1 MQDVIDDLV
10 KEKEEGWKSR
20 TSRDSYTMKLKCLE
34 LMGISITRNALY
46 KRVERQSKKKP
57 NAPTRPVEE
66 LALNQDDIDV
76 SSISSP
82 STESHKMHSMAE
94 IQDLTNTMASS
105 SKAGRP
111 KGSTIQ
117 KKREDISRYRE
128 CVSAVTEAYCNELTH
143 NKEQNKRLMKG
154 YLEEVIAQKQEE
166 FGVSNKISA
175 STIKSCMYRGSLA
188 PTHQGF
194 SPPLLDAELAL
205 VEICIQMGKTQQP
218 LTHDEAIAIMKDM
231 ISETEMRERLTE
243 FQRIHT
249 SNSN

>member
-1 MQDVIDDLV
+1 MQ
-10 KEKEEGWKSR
+10 
-20 TSRDSYTMKLKCLE
+20 
-34 LMGISITRNALY
+34 
-46 KRVERQSKKKP
+46 KKP
-57 NAPTRPVEE
+57 NARTRPVEE
-66 LALNQDDIDV
+66 LALNQNDIDV

-82 STESHKMHSMAE
+82 STEHHITHSMAG
-94 IQDLTNTMASS
+94 IQDLSDTMVSS

-154 YLEEVIAQKQEE
+154 YLEEVIAQKREE

-205 VEICIQMGKTQQP
+205 VEICIQMGKIRQP
-218 LTHDEAIAIMKDM
+218 LTRDEALAIMNDM

-243 FQRIHT
+243 FQRILT
-249 SNSN
+249 SNSKRYGGIGVNWWWGFKKQHASRIVSKKGEKFALNRAD